1 MAGGG
6 GGRESCALTGETGRP
21 GEGGRCGSHPENQPR
36 VEIPGRSFDSAYHTF
51 VVVPSQ
57 TKPGKYLLN
66 AQVLPAGDRRVCNTS
81 QTWREG
87 TSRLKGA
94 SRGPGAHRACK
105 QNVGPALQPTRAQ
118 NPTDGTQDPPG
129 PLLRPAP
136 TFTQGAGRRHPSSR
150 VCSDAELRSMR
161 GGQTP
166 ASRPPARQLGF
177 NCQRSRPI
185 RGRVDFT
192 EPRPPTGDYSN
203 WRPIRRR
210 VVAAEPRPRQGLWVT
225 GEGHGV

>member
-1 MAGGG
+1 MHKSS
-6 GGRESCALTGETGRP
+6 RLETARV
-21 GEGGRCGSHPENQPR
+21 GS
-36 VEIPGRSFDSAYHTF
+36 
-51 VVVPSQ
+51 
-57 TKPGKYLLN
+57 
-66 AQVLPAGDRRVCNTS
+66 TS
-81 QTWREG
+81 ETWREG

-94 SRGPGAHRACK
+94 SRGPRAHRACK

-118 NPTDGTQDPPG
+118 NPTDGTQDRPG

-136 TFTQGAGRRHPSSR
+136 TFTREAGRRHPSSR

-166 ASRPPARQLGF
+166 ASRPPARQLRF

-192 EPRPPTGDYSN
+192 EPRPLRGTIATGDQSGGVLLP
-203 WRPIRRR
+203 RSPAPDR
-210 VVAAEPRPRQGLWVT
+210 VFG
-225 GEGHGV
+225 